1 MLKTRDM
8 LDFLSN
14 GKNYKKEKFFHLLK
28 PAYNVDS
35 QTIEDLIK
43 SSIKKEY
50 ITGIDT

>member
-8 LDFLSN
+8 LNFLSN
-14 GKNYKKEKFFHLLK
+14 GKNYKNEKFFHLLK
-28 PAYNVDS
+28 PTYNVDGHA
-35 QTIEDLIK
+35 IEDLIK